1 MPWFILYYK
10 EYRLCQRIFRK
21 KIQSAVKAL
30 QSGNGIII
38 TDDDT
43 RENEGD
49 VIFACSTLR
58 EVQEAQ
64 MIRDCSGIICLV
76 INEERANLLNLPLMT
91 SVNKSKNHTNFTI
104 SIEAAE
110 NVTTGVSAKDRLTTI
125 LSASKKDAS
134 KDDIVSPGHVFPLI
148 AKNGGVFERQ
158 GHTEATLDIIKIA
171 GTGEFGVLCEL
182 TNQDGTMMKGDD
194 IINYSKKYNMPV
206 ISVEDII
213 NYRKVYN
220 I

>member
-1 MPWFILYYK
+1 MSKNFQ
-10 EYRLCQRIFRK
+10 E

-49 VIFACSTLR
+49 LIFACSTLR
-58 EVQEAQ
+58 EVQVAQ

-91 SVNKSKNHTNFTI
+91 YVNKSKNHTNFTI

-110 NVTTGVSAKDRLTTI
+110 NVTTGVSAKYRLTTI
-125 LSASKKDAS
+125 K
-134 KDDIVSPGHVFPLI
+134 
-148 AKNGGVFERQ
+148 
-158 GHTEATLDIIKIA
+158 
-171 GTGEFGVLCEL
+171 TG
-182 TNQDGTMMKGDD
+182 
-194 IINYSKKYNMPV
+194 
-206 ISVEDII
+206 
-213 NYRKVYN
+213 
-220 I
+220 

>member
-10 EYRLCQRIFRK
+10 KYRLCQRIFRK

-49 VIFACSTLR
+49 LIFACSTLR
-58 EVQEAQ
+58 EVQVAQ

-125 LSASKKDAS
+125 K
-134 KDDIVSPGHVFPLI
+134 
-148 AKNGGVFERQ
+148 
-158 GHTEATLDIIKIA
+158 
-171 GTGEFGVLCEL
+171 TG
-182 TNQDGTMMKGDD
+182 
-194 IINYSKKYNMPV
+194 
-206 ISVEDII
+206 
-213 NYRKVYN
+213 
-220 I
+220 

>member
-1 MPWFILYYK
+1 MSNDFYG
-10 EYRLCQRIFRK
+10 
-21 KIQSAVKAL
+21 KIQAAVKSL
-30 QSGNGIII
+30 QNGNGIII
-38 TDDDT
+38 TDDEK

-49 VIFACSTLR
+49 LVFACTSLTK
-58 EVQEAQ
+58 EQVAQ

-91 SVNKSKNHTNFTI
+91 AVNKSKNHTNFTI

-110 NVTTGVSAKDRLTTI
+110 NVTTGVSAQDRLTTI

-134 KDDIVSPGHVFPLI
+134 QNDIVSPGHIFPLI
-148 AKNGGVFERQ
+148 AKTGGVFERQ

-182 TNQDGTMMKGDD
+182 TNKDGSMMKDDD
-194 IINYSKKYNMPV
+194 IINYSTKYNIPV

-213 NYRKVYN
+213 NYRKHNN

>member
-1 MPWFILYYK
+1 MSKNFQ
-10 EYRLCQRIFRK
+10 E

-38 TDDDT
+38 ITDDDT

-49 VIFACSTLR
+49 LIFACSTLR
-58 EVQEAQ
+58 EVQVAQ

-76 INEERANLLNLPLMT
+76 ITEERANLLNLPLMT

-125 LSASKKDAS
+125 KT
-134 KDDIVSPGHVFPLI
+134 V
-148 AKNGGVFERQ
+148 
-158 GHTEATLDIIKIA
+158 
-171 GTGEFGVLCEL
+171 
-182 TNQDGTMMKGDD
+182 
-194 IINYSKKYNMPV
+194 
-206 ISVEDII
+206 
-213 NYRKVYN
+213 
-220 I
+220 